1 MVAWL
6 YLPNHGNQ
14 IQGLD
19 PSEMN
24 IVLADLLQKKNK
36 SIQPSIPKIYFDV
49 LQALK
54 SNVQSRNEHAAGSG
68 FVETLTHNLVE
79 LPTVSNPCQI
89 VGLSDQT
96 TVLQEM
102 RNLLRDYLIHLPVL
116 DLEFPCQD
124 MDTIIVDAGLLVYS
138 LYYIKILGL
147 GYVNFLLNNLK
158 EFLVRYSDSLAPIV
172 NQLQIIQN
180 ELGSTQPFLEEV
192 MKEWHNKH
200 ERLQQWATQL
210 IGKAYEEITLTRAEV
225 QIQERRMLNLVPQ
238 DTMHSATAEISSQLA
253 KTTRMNE
260 EIISFEDVMKELRNK
275 LLKGCRELDVISIV
289 GMPGLVISHFDI
301 RAQCCV
307 SQMYIRMDL
316 LLTILHDA
324 IGVRGNFSSE
334 ADAADKLRRTLLAKR
349 YLILVDD
356 VSEASAWDDLRS
368 CFHDANNGSRI
379 ILTT

>member
-1 MVAWL
+1 MRNIFFTHVLIVASHAAMVAWL

-79 LPTVSNPCQI
+79 LPTVSNPCQN

-138 LYYIKILGL
+138 LYYIK
-147 GYVNFLLNNLK
+147 
-158 EFLVRYSDSLAPIV
+158 
-172 NQLQIIQN
+172 
-180 ELGSTQPFLEEV
+180 
-192 MKEWHNKH
+192 
-200 ERLQQWATQL
+200 
-210 IGKAYEEITLTRAEV
+210 
-225 QIQERRMLNLVPQ
+225 
-238 DTMHSATAEISSQLA
+238 
-253 KTTRMNE
+253 
-260 EIISFEDVMKELRNK
+260 
-275 LLKGCRELDVISIV
+275 
-289 GMPGLVISHFDI
+289 
-301 RAQCCV
+301 
-307 SQMYIRMDL
+307 
-316 LLTILHDA
+316 
-324 IGVRGNFSSE
+324 
-334 ADAADKLRRTLLAKR
+334 
-349 YLILVDD
+349 
-356 VSEASAWDDLRS
+356 
-368 CFHDANNGSRI
+368 
-379 ILTT
+379 